1 MNILVTGGAGFI
13 GSHLVENCL
22 RAGHSVAVVDDFND
36 FYAPA
41 VKEQNLAAV
50 KGDVRLH
57 RADIRDE
64 AAVQAI
70 FREGKFDTV
79 VHLAARA
86 GVRPSIREPRLYIET
101 NITGTFNLLEA
112 ARQHGV
118 SRFVS
123 ASSSSVYGVL
133 KTVPFHEGLCLNQT
147 ISPYAATKLAGEQL
161 CSNYSHLYGLRTI
174 SLRFFTVYGPR
185 QRPDLAIHSFARSIL
200 AGRPI
205 QQFGDGSTRRDYTYI
220 DDIIQGV
227 MACLQY
233 EGELC
238 DVFNLGESQ
247 TTTLRELIALLERSL
262 GEKAI
267 VEVKPEQPGDV
278 PLTYADISKA
288 RNLLGYDPHTPVA
301 EGIPRFVEW
310 LRQQPD
316 LVTRKEGK

>member
-13 GSHLVENCL
+13 GSHLVETCL
-22 RAGHSVAVVDDFND
+22 RAGHAVTVVDEFND
-36 FYAPA
+36 FYEPA
-41 VKEQNLAAV
+41 VKEQNIAAV
-50 KGDVRLH
+50 LGEVRLH

-64 AAVQAI
+64 AAIQRI
-70 FREGKFDTV
+70 FQEGRFDTV

-118 SRFVS
+118 RRFVN

-161 CSNYSHLYGLRTI
+161 CSNFSHLYGLRTI

-200 AGRPI
+200 AGRSI

-227 MACLQY
+227 MACLHY
-233 EGELC
+233 EGDLC

-247 TTTLRELIALLERSL
+247 TTTLSELIALLESAL
-262 GEKAI
+262 GKKAI
-267 VEVKPEQPGDV
+267 IEVKPEQPGDV
-278 PLTYADISKA
+278 PLTYADITKA
-288 RNLLGYDPHTPVA
+288 RRLLGYDPHTQVA
-301 EGIPRFVEW
+301 DGIPRFVEW
-310 LRQQPD
+310 LLKRPD
-316 LVTRKEGK
+316 LATR